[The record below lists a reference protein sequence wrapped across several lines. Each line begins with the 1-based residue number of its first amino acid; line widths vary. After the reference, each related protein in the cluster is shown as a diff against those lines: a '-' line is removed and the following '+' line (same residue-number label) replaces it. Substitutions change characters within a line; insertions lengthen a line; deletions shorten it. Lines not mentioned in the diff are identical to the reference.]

1 VKNLMLVVCLAV
13 VAAGCGSAAAS
24 SSSTAESFTMQGG
37 QWEYV
42 VTPENGGTTMYFGTN
57 VPTSNSTFGV
67 NNVAIF
73 QPSQVSLMQNTGP
86 VACETYTLNG
96 KIDGTKIEGQFDTP
110 SGEFASFSG
119 QLSAD
124 GKSISDGKYSGLN
137 CGSTSKIKGTLTGYT
152 VAPLNG
158 TFTGTL
164 TSNTQGSDVVT
175 ITFTQNPDK
184 SVGIAGTFVEK
195 GVTTSFVGMTGD
207 SAVLIAGASIFF
219 GANTANVNGSSQ
231 FSAMGHSNPTATQ
244 FTLEINGPNE
254 GAVGTLKKQ

>member
-1 VKNLMLVVCLAV
+1 MLLVCLAV

-24 SSSTAESFTMQGG
+24 LNSTAENFTMQGG

-57 VPTSNSTFGV
+57 APTSNSTFDV

-73 QPSQVSLMQNTGP
+73 QPSQISLTQNTGP
-86 VACETYTLNG
+86 VACQSYSLDG
-96 KIDGTKIEGQFDTP
+96 KIGGTKIEGKFDTP
-110 SGEFASFSG
+110 TGDFGSFSG

-124 GKSISDGKYSGLN
+124 GKSISDGKYSGQN
-137 CGSTSKIKGTLTGYT
+137 CDSSSKIKGTLTGYT

-164 TSNTQGSDVVT
+164 TSDTQGSDIMT

-184 SVGIAGTFVEK
+184 SVSMAGAFVEK
-195 GVTTSFVGMTGD
+195 GVTTSFVGSTGD
-207 SAVLIAGASIFF
+207 STAVFTGASVFF
-219 GANTANVNGSSQ
+219 GAYAANVNGNTL
-231 FSAMGHSNPTATQ
+231 FAGMGHANPAATEL
-244 FTLEINGPNE
+244 TLQINGPNE
-254 GAVGTLKKQ
+254 AAIGTLKKQ

>member
-1 VKNLMLVVCLAV
+1 MLGVCLAV

-24 SSSTAESFTMQGG
+24 STAENFTMQGG

-57 VPTSNSTFGV
+57 VPTSNSTFDV
-67 NNVAIF
+67 ANVAIF
-73 QPSQVSLMQNTGP
+73 QPSQISLMQNTGP

-96 KIDGTKIEGQFDTP
+96 KIDKAKIEGEFGTP
-110 SGEFASFSG
+110 SGEFASFTG

-137 CGSTSKIKGTLTGYT
+137 CDGTSKIKGTLTGYT

-164 TSNTQGSDVVT
+164 TSNTQGADVVT
-175 ITFTQNPDK
+175 VTFTQNPDK
-184 SVGIAGTFVEK
+184 SVGIAGMFVEK
-195 GVTTSFVGMTGD
+195 GVTTSFVGLTGD
-207 SAVLIAGASIFF
+207 SDVLVAGASIFF
-219 GANTANVNGSSQ
+219 GANTANVNGTSQ
-231 FSAMGHSNPTATQ
+231 FSAMGHSNPAAAEL
-244 FTLEINGPNE
+244 TLEINGPNE
-254 GAVGTLKKQ
+254 GAIGTLKKQ